1 MSLILFDMAWGT
13 AGIVLALP
21 IFGIIKIVFD
31 HIEPLKPYGF
41 LIGEEKRAKENFLL
55 KLFHFGKKN

>member
-1 MSLILFDMAWGT
+1 MAWGT